1 MQRYEKELILPNM
14 ICAFELSDSFFNI
27 AASQRIVIYVMD
39 FQNHNKL
46 CKKALKQEI
55 LKGLDFSRSK
65 VGLSSE

>member
-1 MQRYEKELILPNM
+1 MQRYEKELIPPNM
-14 ICAFELSDSFFNI
+14 ICAFKLSDSFCNI
-27 AASQRIVIYVMD
+27 ATSQRAVRYVID

-46 CKKALKQEI
+46 CEKALKQEV

>member
-14 ICAFELSDSFFNI
+14 IGAFELSDSFCNI

-46 CKKALKQEI
+46 CKKALKQEV

>member
-14 ICAFELSDSFFNI
+14 ICAFELSDSFCNI
-27 AASQRIVIYVMD
+27 ATSQRLVIYVID
-39 FQNHNKL
+39 FRDDIKQT
-46 CKKALKQEI
+46 KKALKQEV

>member
-14 ICAFELSDSFFNI
+14 IWAFELSDSFCII

-46 CKKALKQEI
+46 CKKALKQEV

>member
-14 ICAFELSDSFFNI
+14 ICAFELSDSFCNI
-27 AASQRIVIYVMD
+27 ATSQHIVIYVMD

-46 CKKALKQEI
+46 CKKALKQEV